1 MKFIV
6 KVNKVEEA
14 IEAKDFVG
22 SLRDALEKIDK
33 RLFFSV
39 FDPENLD
46 MIDIEFDVPYEWYP
60 ESMDDDDIAQEVYF
74 KWSSIN
80 PKYEQDYKKLL
91 QKVSREVTKLASE
104 FDLALKVIP
113 SRTSYCLA
121 TVQF

>member
-22 SLRDALEKIDK
+22 SLRDALKKIDK

-91 QKVSREVTKLASE
+91 QKVSREITKLASE
-104 FDLALKVIP
+104 FDLVLKVLP

-121 TVQF
+121 TIQF

>member
-22 SLRDALEKIDK
+22 SLRDALKKIDK

-46 MIDIEFDVPYEWYP
+46 MIDIEFDVPHEWYP
-60 ESMDDDDIAQEVYF
+60 ESMDDDDIAQGVYF

-121 TVQF
+121 TIQF